1 MIQENEP
8 AAGYKIGTAAKMAG
22 ISPNTIRTWMR
33 RDYFSASI
41 ETETGERILSSSDL
55 KRLINLK
62 SLIDLGDS
70 IGQIA
75 RLDDQTLQGRL
86 GELRATSEH
95 AYANEIPSL
104 ANLEAGFVSPA
115 SSIRL
120 SSAKPLFW
128 NSKSFGSVEAL
139 AEHVQG
145 EHNLSIVLIDSQG
158 PNPAE
163 KNAVLEFSLK
173 HPEITVVL
181 IFDFMKR
188 SVLQELAKAQVH
200 LLRWPVNSIML
211 ERYLYSIM
219 PSRTALKAGGAT
231 HSNETPPRL
240 FNERQLTAITNSA
253 PELDCE
259 CPRHV
264 SSIINSLCSFED
276 YSEQCLIAADKDQ
289 KIHQYLK
296 EETARARRIMELA
309 LLRLCKEDGIDIPPA

>member
-8 AAGYKIGTAAKMAG
+8 ASGYKIGTAAKMAG

-33 RDYFSASI
+33 RDYFTASI
-41 ETETGERILSSSDL
+41 ETETGERILSSDDL

-75 RLDDQTLQGRL
+75 RLDSQALQSRL
-86 GELRATSEH
+86 GELRSTSEH
-95 AYANEIPSL
+95 AFANEIPSL
-104 ANLEAGFVSPA
+104 ANLEAGFVSPP

-128 NSKSFGSVEAL
+128 NSRSFESLDSL
-139 AEHVQG
+139 ADFLKG
-145 EHNLSIVLIDSQG
+145 EHNLSVVLIDSQG
-158 PNPAE
+158 SKSAE
-163 KNAVLEFSLK
+163 KAAILDFSLK

-181 IFDFMKR
+181 IFDFMQR
-188 SVLQELAKAQVH
+188 STLKELAKAQVH
-200 LLRWPVNSIML
+200 LLRWPINSIML

-219 PSRTALKAGGAT
+219 PARVSVKGGDAAPAG
-231 HSNETPPRL
+231 EIPPRL
-240 FNERQLTAITNSA
+240 FNEQQLTTITNSA

-264 SSIINSLCSFED
+264 STIINSLCAFED
-276 YSEQCLIAADKDQ
+276 YTNQCLKECDKDGE
-289 KIHQYLK
+289 IHEYLQ

-309 LLRLCKEDGIDIPPA
+309 LLRVCKEDGIEIPPA